1 MGSLIPQ
8 ATKRSFESAR
18 YFSKLIGEKRRY
30 LDVLSFASFD
40 MSFLTKTKS
49 TRQFASGLARYTTF
63 IELG

>member
-1 MGSLIPQ
+1 MSLIPQ

-49 TRQFASGLARYTTF
+49 TRQFASELARYTTF